1 MSLTSGLASLA
12 SSTSKIGRFMFG
24 GDTIEETSEDD
35 DSDDVSTDGGDSAD
49 GATKGEVSDGSFAGS
64 VSGYDVSTKEG
75 SLEGKYDDK
84 VDVNKGLLKKE
95 GNDGATAGAA
105 FHVGLQTPVP
115 VTCHSPV
122 DHNPSPVSDTRR
134 KLRRKLDY
142 VDQIE
147 KLEKLVK
154 ALTPSSMLSSNLTAI
169 RRFR

>member
-35 DSDDVSTDGGDSAD
+35 DSDDVSTDGEPNDGGTTDGGDFAD
-49 GATKGEVSDGSFAGS
+49 GAPKGEVSDGSFAGS
-64 VSGYDVSTKEG
+64 VSGYDISTKEG

-84 VDVNKGLLKKE
+84 VDVNKGLLKMK

-115 VTCHSPV
+115 VSCHSP
-122 DHNPSPVSDTRR
+122 DGSSGARSADGSSSADGSPKDGVQEGDG
-134 KLRRKLDY
+134 
-142 VDQIE
+142 
-147 KLEKLVK
+147 LEGQEQL
-154 ALTPSSMLSSNLTAI
+154 
-169 RRFR
+169 

>member
-1 MSLTSGLASLA
+1 
-12 SSTSKIGRFMFG
+12 MFG

-35 DSDDVSTDGGDSAD
+35 DSDDVSTDVEPNDGGTTDGGDPAD
-49 GATKGEVSDGSFAGS
+49 GAPKSEVSDGSLAGS
-64 VSGYDVSTKEG
+64 VSGYHVSTEEG
-75 SLEGKYDDK
+75 SPEGKYDVK
-84 VDVNKGLLKKE
+84 VDVNKGLLKKK
-95 GNDGATAGAA
+95 GDDGATTGAA

-122 DHNPSPVSDTRR
+122 DHNSSPVSDTRR